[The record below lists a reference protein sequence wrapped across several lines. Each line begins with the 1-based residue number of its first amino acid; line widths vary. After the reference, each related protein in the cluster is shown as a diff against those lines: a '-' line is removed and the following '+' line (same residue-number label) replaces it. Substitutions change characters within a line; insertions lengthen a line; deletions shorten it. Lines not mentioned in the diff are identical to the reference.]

1 MAGGTVFMPQAEYPQ
16 AGETVPMSQERGE
29 APDGT
34 SEAVQP
40 DPAAGRVCPNCG
52 MPYEGGQRFCAQ
64 CGTPLE
70 GGRP

>member
-1 MAGGTVFMPQAEYPQ
+1 MARDIETIY
-16 AGETVPMSQERGE
+16 GEMLAAFAQERGE